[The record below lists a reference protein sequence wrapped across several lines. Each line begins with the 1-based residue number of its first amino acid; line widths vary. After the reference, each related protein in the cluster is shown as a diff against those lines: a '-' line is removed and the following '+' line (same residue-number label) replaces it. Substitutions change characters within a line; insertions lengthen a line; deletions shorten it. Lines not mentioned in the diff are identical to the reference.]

1 MCIRDRAQEEMK
13 ATVIWRAF
21 DDQFQS
27 GFRII
32 MQNEAEKSGGITLDM
47 HCSEVLS
54 GRESAR

>member
-1 MCIRDRAQEEMK
+1 MK

-47 HCSEVLS
+47 QELQMTYP
-54 GRESAR
+54 RPIPN